1 MAEREVSY
9 VWVDD
14 PKGLRDAVKSI
25 SSATRLGVDTYQ
37 VVDRFTP
44 TGNPIVE
51 AYETL
56 EEAERVRDELRAKR
70 LKEVR

>member
-1 MAEREVSY
+1 MPTFKTPEEFVAFKVF
-9 VWVDD
+9 
-14 PKGLRDAVKSI
+14 KQTL
-25 SSATRLGVDTYQ
+25 TRLGVDTYQ

-44 TGNPIVE
+44 TGNPIVG